1 VFPSNIVNI
10 SVLIQFYYPQPK
22 SLPLPPTFSLVAGWP
37 SHHPRKRAHML
48 VFDGGGTAF
57 NTTTPSLSKTSRYA
71 RFRRWLVVFHHHNSI
86 TFENEHTRSFSRVVI
101 CISIPLSHNPRKRAY
116 ALAFEGGYLYF
127 NTTTPQPSKTSIRAR
142 FRGWLFVFQL
152 PLPHNPRKRAYA
164 LVFEGYLDNLCNLNK
179 IYDILLINPEK
190 TRTRARG
197 YGFSGVGV
205 RVGPG

>member
-1 VFPSNIVNI
+1 MLVFEYFHLFLPTTTVAAHQLASTTITMTEDRPMVRENGCASPILPTRYVFPSNIVNI

-86 TFENEHTRSFSRVVI
+86 TFENEHTRSFSKV
-101 CISIPLSHNPRKRAY
+101 
-116 ALAFEGGYLYF
+116 
-127 NTTTPQPSKTSIRAR
+127 T
-142 FRGWLFVFQL
+142 
-152 PLPHNPRKRAYA
+152 
-164 LVFEGYLDNLCNLNK
+164 
-179 IYDILLINPEK
+179 
-190 TRTRARG
+190 
-197 YGFSGVGV
+197 
-205 RVGPG
+205 

>member
-10 SVLIQFYYPQPK
+10 SVLIHFYYPQPK

-48 VFDGGGTAF
+48 IFDGGGTAF

-86 TFENEHTRSFSRVVI
+86 TFKNEHMRLFSRVVI

-116 ALAFEGGYLYF
+116 ALAFEGGYLYHYSITF
-127 NTTTPQPSKTSIRAR
+127 ENEHTCSFSRVVTCISITTTPQPSKTSIRAR
-142 FRGWLFVFQL
+142 FQR
-152 PLPHNPRKRAYA
+152 
-164 LVFEGYLDNLCNLNK
+164 
-179 IYDILLINPEK
+179 LL
-190 TRTRARG
+190 R
-197 YGFSGVGV
+197 
-205 RVGPG
+205 